1 MTHYTKQIETDTITG
16 ITNKK
21 NLSLI
26 YNADP
31 HRNLLAS
38 LLLMAIK
45 DSFARSYQSN
55 YNKVI
60 TGERRQIGKDVNA
73 RRWLTGSDE
82 ARTYFELLDFDYE
95 AVRDKLKDKWF
106 VYDKKNPR
114 LKDSRL
120 MIGS

>member
-1 MTHYTKQIETDTITG
+1 MRKPKKMSMTHYTKQIETDTITG

-26 YNADP
+26 YNTDP

-45 DSFARSYQSN
+45 DGFARSYQSN
-55 YNKVI
+55 YNKSI
-60 TGERRQIGKDVNA
+60 TGERRQIGKDVSA
-73 RRWLTGSDE
+73 RRWLTGSNE
-82 ARTYFELLDFDYE
+82 ARNYFELLDFDYE

-106 VYDKKNPR
+106 A
-114 LKDSRL
+114 
-120 MIGS
+120 